1 MLTYGY
7 VDIIADAVYDSLGI
21 DEDIYLTF
29 DKNSV
34 KSFQEQYSKDSSY
47 ISDLVDAEIAKY
59 DTSENNAADIADIR
73 ESAVEEVERLIDEN
87 IEKYYQYEH
96 QKVLSAYSDIVKT
109 LRDTA
114 FENVVDVDVDY
125 DPADPSVGIYNET
138 RTITFTLANG
148 ATITM
153 DVSIDEDDI

>member
-29 DKNSV
+29 DKESV
-34 KSFQEQYSKDSSY
+34 KSFQEQYLKDTSY
-47 ISDLVDAEIAKY
+47 LNDLVDAEIAKY
-59 DTSENNAADIADIR
+59 DTSENSPADITDLK
-73 ESAVEEVERLIDEN
+73 ESIVEEVERRIDEN

-96 QKVLSAYSDIVKT
+96 QKVLSAYSDIVKV

-114 FENVVDVDVDY
+114 FDNVIDVDVEY
-125 DPADPSVGIYNET
+125 DPADPSVGIYDEE
-138 RTITFTLANG
+138 RKITFTLANG